1 MSVLI
6 YANVHGGLSGP
17 ALNALAT
24 IMLLFSLVAALAGF
38 LAYRWMTRGERTQ
51 GSVESLTSIAGM

>member
-24 IMLLFSLVAALAGF
+24 IMLLFSLAAATAGF
-38 LAYRWMTRGERTQ
+38 LAYRWMTRGERNQ
-51 GSVESLTSIAGM
+51 GNVESLTSIAGI